1 MVTTPVRSL
10 VWDYILDVSRVTRYA
25 ETMGA
30 RYRIW
35 HGAIRA
41 GLLVTASGSVA
52 TVVITLPDTWR
63 AVFGVA
69 ITVFVVADFMLD
81 YATKIATLDSAKME
95 CAALE
100 SDWRELW
107 LDVDAPESA
116 DADIRRR
123 NMELVRRF
131 ERVTGPMSAQVRV
144 NQKVNILSAESAY
157 KVADNQYASS

>member
-1 MVTTPVRSL
+1 MVTTPVRSF

-30 RYRIW
+30 RYRAW
-35 HGAIRA
+35 HLVIRA
-41 GLLVTASGSVA
+41 GLFVAASGSVA
-52 TVVITLPDTWR
+52 TVVMTLPDHWR
-63 AVFGVA
+63 AFFGMA

-81 YATKIATLDSAKME
+81 CAAKIATLDYAKME
-95 CAALE
+95 CGALE

-107 LDVDAPESA
+107 LDVDAPESV

-131 ERVTGPMSAQVRV
+131 ERVTGPMDAQVRV

-157 KVADNQYASS
+157 KVAGDQYVSS